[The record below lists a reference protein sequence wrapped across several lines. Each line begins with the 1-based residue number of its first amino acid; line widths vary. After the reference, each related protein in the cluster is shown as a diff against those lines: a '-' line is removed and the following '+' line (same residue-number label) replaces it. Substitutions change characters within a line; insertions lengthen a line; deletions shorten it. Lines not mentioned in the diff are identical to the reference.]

1 MIGPKARSKIER
13 GKERLLVF
21 PDCCS
26 LVIVALFLGY
36 LPLSAA
42 AATYSGGGGTSDA
55 PFLISTA
62 EDFKTIGDSPA
73 DWGKQFKLMQDI
85 DLSGFSEV
93 NLHMIGRWAALGS
106 LQNQPFWGIFDG
118 NGKTIANFRYRNMSA
133 EYVGLFQHVTGE
145 IRDLKLVGAVVAGNK
160 LGTGALVG
168 CLEKGAVL
176 RCSAVNVRASGDTS
190 VGGLVGAV
198 EGGGAVHTSSSDGVV
213 SGTRYVG
220 GLVGLVGLGTVARSY
235 SKTWVTGT
243 ESVGGLAGATG
254 REESIVDSC
263 YAQGDVKGSSYVGGL
278 VGQVSAGRVWRCYST
293 SKVTGNAAAGGLVG
307 YQRALA
313 QVLGCLWDKES
324 GGQTTSVGGTGK
336 STADM
341 KLMDT
346 FLAMNWD
353 FLATWTICEGINYP
367 VLLWQSP
374 RGDFLCP
381 DGVNFRDFTWFAANW
396 RHRDCGAINL
406 NCEGADFDQSGSVE
420 FRDLAIFAGN
430 WLTGIE

>member
-1 MIGPKARSKIER
+1 MIGPKAGSKRER
-13 GKERLLVF
+13 GKETLHVLADRWPFVLAALL
-21 PDCCS
+21 
-26 LVIVALFLGY
+26 LGC
-36 LPLSAA
+36 LPLK
-42 AATYSGGGGTSDA
+42 AATYSGGNGTTAA

-62 EDFKTIGDSPA
+62 ADFQTLGDSPA

-85 DLSGFSEV
+85 DLSGFSEA

-145 IRDLKLVGAVVAGNK
+145 IRDLKLVDAVVAGNR
-160 LGTGALVG
+160 LGTGVLVG

-176 RCSAVNVRASGDTS
+176 RCSAVNVRVSGDTS
-190 VGGLVGAV
+190 VGGLVGEVA
-198 EGGGAVHTSSSDGVV
+198 GGGAVHSSFSNGAV

-220 GLVGLVGLGTVARSY
+220 GVVGLVGLGTVARSY
-235 SKTWVTGT
+235 SKARVTGT
-243 ESVGGLAGATG
+243 ESVGGLAGATS

-263 YAQGDVKGSSYVGGL
+263 YAQGDVKGSNYVAGL

-293 SKVTGNAAAGGLVG
+293 SKVAGNAAVGGLVG

-324 GGQTTSVGGTGK
+324 SGQTTSVGGTGK
-336 STADM
+336 TTAEM

-353 FLATWTICEGINYP
+353 FFDTWTICEGINYP
-367 VLLWQSP
+367 VLRWQIP
-374 RGDFLCP
+374 LGDFVCP
-381 DGVNFRDFTWFAANW
+381 DGVNFLDFAWFAAHW

-406 NCEGADFDQSGSVE
+406 DCDGADFDKSGSVE
-420 FRDLAIFAGN
+420 FRDLAIFAEH
-430 WLTGIE
+430 WLAGI